1 MDWRKAMLRPSSDR
15 LNYGNLL
22 IPPPEFRA
30 DFALGTTYSLDLEA
44 LVGLPLA
51 LFLSEEMSKSLLNN
65 PIVALEGL
73 RRSSERFAV
82 LCEGGQIKVPQ
93 NQNAVFSLL
102 EDSVF
107 EVVLPNNWSFH
118 PKIWLIRYQD
128 ERKQPLYRLLVLSRN
143 LTFDRSWDMAVCMEG
158 RLAEEAEDEAAA
170 KQNMPLMAFLEY
182 LRVRVKNRKKRDQI
196 SKMLEEL
203 KQVRFET
210 NDPHYSDF
218 SFHPLG
224 IPGHTKKPDE
234 LFDTYKDLLIISP
247 FLSKGMIERFKKLAL
262 SNSTCTLITRRTEIA
277 KLSQELLEAFDVY
290 AMKEMVVEGEEG
302 LSGDDLN
309 DEAYQNQDIHAK
321 FYARSKYSQH
331 SFFVGSA
338 NCSESAFS
346 GNVEFMLQLRYRKH
360 GFRIQHLLDDLF
372 SKDEKDNPF
381 EQIKELPEVDAP
393 DTATADLLEKAIKQ
407 LCRTRSKASVTKEG
421 QQYRV
426 KIEFAKIPEE
436 VDLTIASMT
445 GIQPVKLE
453 PVTILPLLLLE
464 QLSEFYQVT
473 ARKEETTVR
482 RIIKIK
488 TTGIPEER
496 DKAVFRSIIRD
507 EDIFMKY
514 VAFLLSDNLL
524 LSSLEQMD
532 AERLVNGTSNVSW
545 LQAPVLYENML
556 KTVARDPE
564 RLKEIERVIKLI
576 DDQEIIPEDFNEL
589 YQIFSQAAKKVKR

>member
-1 MDWRKAMLRPSSDR
+1 MLRPSSDR

-22 IPPPEFRA
+22 TPPPEFEA

-51 LFLSEEMSKSLLNN
+51 LFLSEEMNKSLLNN

-73 RRSSERFAV
+73 RRSAERFAV

-107 EVVLPNNWSFH
+107 EVVLPNNLSFH

-143 LTFDRSWDMAVCMEG
+143 LTFDRSWDMAVCLEG
-158 RLAEEAEDEAAA
+158 RLAEGADDEAAA
-170 KQNMPLMAFLEY
+170 KQNMPLMTFIEY
-182 LRVRVKNRKKRDQI
+182 LRVRVKNRKKREQI

-203 KQVRFET
+203 KQIHFHT
-210 NDPHYSDF
+210 NDLNYSDF

-224 IPGHTKKPDE
+224 IPEHTKQPSE
-234 LFDTYKDLLIISP
+234 LFDTYKDLLVISP
-247 FLSKGMIERFKKLAL
+247 FISKGMVERLNKLAL
-262 SNSTCTLITRRTEIA
+262 SNSIRTLITRRTEVA
-277 KLSQELLEAFDVY
+277 KLSQELLETFDVY
-290 AMKEMVVEGEEG
+290 AMKEMVIEGEEG

-309 DEAYQNQDIHAK
+309 DETYQNQDIHAK

-346 GNVEFMLQLRYRKH
+346 GNVEFLLQLRYRKH
-360 GFRIQHLLDDLF
+360 GFKIQHLLDDLF
-372 SKDEKDNPF
+372 GKDDKDNPF
-381 EQIKELPEVDAP
+381 ELIKELPEVDAP
-393 DTATADLLEKAIKQ
+393 DTTAADLLEKAIKQ

-426 KIEFAKIPEE
+426 KIELAKIPEE
-436 VDLTIASMT
+436 VDLTIASIT

-453 PVTILPLLLLE
+453 PVTILPLLPLE

-473 ARKEETTVR
+473 ACKEETTVR

-507 EDIFMKY
+507 RDTFMKY
-514 VAFLLSDNLL
+514 VAFLLSDSLL

-532 AERLVNGTSNVSW
+532 AERLGKGKWNVSW

-564 RLKEIERVIKLI
+564 RLKEIERVVKLI